1 VVVDGD
7 HVLAQPFLDLSSL
20 VTFGGEQGLLGLAF
34 DPDYAHSGR
43 FFVDYTDRNGNTVV
57 ARYNVSTLNPNVA
70 DPGSGVPLLFIE
82 QPFGNHNGGQ
92 LQFGPDGYL
101 YIGTGDGG
109 SGGDP
114 GDRAQNLGTLLGK
127 LLRVDV
133 SGLTYSVPPSN
144 PFVSNG
150 SARAEIWAYGL
161 RNPWRF
167 SFDRATGDLWLADV
181 GQGSWEEIDFQ
192 PRTSIGGENYGWRR
206 MEGTHCF
213 NPSSNCTD
221 GTMILPVVEYGHANG
236 ACSVT
241 GGFVYRGTRSPGLQ
255 GAYIF
260 GDFCSGVISIATR
273 QPGGTTSTAPLVSTG
288 FDISTFGE
296 DASGEVYVA
305 SYSGGTLY
313 RLVDTA
319 PVIRRRAVRK

>member
-57 ARYNVSTLNPNVA
+57 ARYNVSTSNPNVA
-70 DPGSGVPLLFIE
+70 DPGSGVPLLFID

-92 LQFGPDGYL
+92 LQFGPEGYL

-127 LLRVDV
+127 LLRIDV
-133 SGLTYSVPPSN
+133 SGPTYSVPPSN

-260 GDFCSGVISIATR
+260 GDFCSGVISGATR
-273 QPGGTTSTAPLVSTG
+273 QPGGPTTTSPLVNTG

-296 DASGEVYVA
+296 DENGEVYVA

-319 PVIRRRAVRK
+319 PVVRRRAVRK